1 MTAVRINIWT
11 NRDRIEIV
19 GIVAV
24 PAFAISKKVVSQEPN
39 RLSYGTMAFFFRKP
53 SVTKFLFGQNHGFTL
68 TGLLFRPT
76 R

>member
-39 RLSYGTMAFFFRKP
+39 RLSYGTMAFFLESRRLQN
-53 SVTKFLFGQNHGFTL
+53 SFLGKITVSH
-68 TGLLFRPT
+68 
-76 R
+76 